1 MSVAPPSRL
10 ATYSMTMLITRS
22 LELATDV
29 WRLHSS
35 HLVGRAST
43 IAHPGDPTL
52 GGPGSE
58 GYYWLSGNSAQ
69 TCQNHLC
76 APLQRPTSK
85 LVRRHAAEPD
95 GTV

>member
-58 GYYWLSGNSAQ
+58 GYYWPLVESQLEKQLSSPMERA
-69 TCQNHLC
+69 
-76 APLQRPTSK
+76 
-85 LVRRHAAEPD
+85 VRRSGQSPLD
-95 GTV
+95 NPVSM